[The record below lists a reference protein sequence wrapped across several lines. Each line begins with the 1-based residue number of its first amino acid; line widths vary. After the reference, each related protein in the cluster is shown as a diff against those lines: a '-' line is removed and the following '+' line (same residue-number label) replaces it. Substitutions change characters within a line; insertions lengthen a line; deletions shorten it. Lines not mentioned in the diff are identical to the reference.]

1 MDELLPL
8 FYLFVGE
15 NDEAY
20 LRLIKMANSPI
31 VFNKFECAYMAALYR
46 CLLVTDDVKKRYALL
61 NACDGIYSNSS
72 ILPDFIDVI
81 NDFADFYTNWTER
94 IKNDL
99 GKIYDEDFVVICRE
113 LVITEKICTKFAEII
128 SMLDSTSEEAVF
140 EGIELAINLVNGLTS
155 HEDNDIRI
163 SRGSLV
169 SVFPKYE
176 GKLTKFEI
184 FDVNL
189 YKSVELKTIRRLK
202 SRLVLLSRFLF
213 SKKSLANY
221 KDIKKNVEVYWDLND
236 KDVLCQKLKTA
247 FKGIQSDPQNIWRSD
262 NMERHEDSLNNL
274 VAFFLMGFY
283 GDGRIHREKPQ
294 GYSGEGK
301 NQGELDIV
309 IYKDD
314 FQFAII
320 ESLRLLH
327 ISKKGNLNET
337 HKADLDRH
345 LGKLLN
351 SYDPRGVGMKV
362 LTIYAYVRESRNL
375 YESIEDYLVKYFL
388 QKKYEDY
395 FFEKL
400 QKISS
405 TDESSILHH
414 KVNYRHEGKEKEI
427 HIFTVLMKLG
437 YEAV

>member
-1 MDELLPL
+1 M
-8 FYLFVGE
+8 
-15 NDEAY
+15 
-20 LRLIKMANSPI
+20 
-31 VFNKFECAYMAALYR
+31 
-46 CLLVTDDVKKRYALL
+46 
-61 NACDGIYSNSS
+61 
-72 ILPDFIDVI
+72 
-81 NDFADFYTNWTER
+81 
-94 IKNDL
+94 
-99 GKIYDEDFVVICRE
+99 
-113 LVITEKICTKFAEII
+113 
-128 SMLDSTSEEAVF
+128 
-140 EGIELAINLVNGLTS
+140 
-155 HEDNDIRI
+155 
-163 SRGSLV
+163 
-169 SVFPKYE
+169 
-176 GKLTKFEI
+176 
-184 FDVNL
+184 
-189 YKSVELKTIRRLK
+189 
-202 SRLVLLSRFLF
+202 
-213 SKKSLANY
+213 ANY

-388 QKKYEDY
+388 QKK
-395 FFEKL
+395 
-400 QKISS
+400 
-405 TDESSILHH
+405 
-414 KVNYRHEGKEKEI
+414 V
-427 HIFTVLMKLG
+427 
-437 YEAV
+437 